1 MDINEYESL
10 TGITVATSQEALI
23 TATITKTQTLLES
36 ILGYTLDETKVNVNQ
51 YTELGKTPSEC
62 PSTCNINIDSLTPPD
77 AVIYAYRIFDYNKKD
92 KFIAID
98 PCTEIHKVKLIV
110 GNVTVKTLVE
120 YEDYRIDQKNG
131 LIKYLEKVDCCWC
144 SNLDCC
150 ENVQLAVDAE
160 WVWQDEDDI
169 PLDLKY
175 IWTDMITSYSDC
187 SDNIKS
193 ETLGPH
199 SYTKFDNVKPEQK
212 AENLLIIKKYS
223 GPNGIIN
230 KIITI

>member
-23 TATITKTQTLLES
+23 TATITKTQSILES
-36 ILGYTLDETKVNVNQ
+36 ILGYTLDESKVDINQ

-77 AVIYAYRIFDYNKKD
+77 AVIYAYRIFDYNRND
-92 KFIAID
+92 KYLAID
-98 PCTEIHKVKLIV
+98 PCTEIHRVKLII

-120 YEDYRIDQKNG
+120 FEDYRIDKKNG
-131 LIKYLEKVDCCWC
+131 VIKYLEK
-144 SNLDCC
+144 LDCC
-150 ENVQLAVDAE
+150 LCSSIDCCDNVQLAVDAE

-169 PLDLKY
+169 PLELKY
-175 IWTDMITSYSDC
+175 IWTDMISSYSDC
-187 SDNIKS
+187 GDNIKS
-193 ETLGPH
+193 ESLGPH
-199 SYTKFDNVKPEQK
+199 SYTKFDNVKPEHK
-212 AENLLIIKKYS
+212 SENLLIIKKYS

-230 KIITI
+230 KTITI